1 MYQKLIDDYTFIPYK
16 EGPFMT
22 SLTFLRGDME
32 SLFKVT
38 QVTKNCDKF
47 IVVCDLN
54 IIYPK
59 SK

>member
-1 MYQKLIDDYTFIPYK
+1 MYQKLIDDYAFITYK

-22 SLTFLRGDME
+22 SLMVLRGDIE
-32 SLFKVT
+32 SLFKVRW
-38 QVTKNCDKF
+38 VTKNCNKF

-54 IIYPK
+54 TIYPK